1 MNDDFLFLN
10 CVTSTHSVYFE
21 GGFNPGFRSKYKGVI
36 VNACH
41 DSGYGHFAI
50 RKTTRKVKGKT
61 SPKDWVIWKRRSEK
75 WYGLRFSDAG
85 HSIEIDADM
94 DMKNP
99 SCKKLKFDK
108 DTYEDLKK
116 HIPVFLEMIGFPFE
130 TCTSEGSLT
139 LKITEPFEISDGIC
153 TFPQGTAEIEDN
165 RFWQFA
171 DCEEV
176 ALPDGLTRI
185 GSHAFF
191 DCPELKRVRI
201 PESVKSI
208 GPYAFAHCPLTD
220 MYLASANPDDYVD
233 LKDHALFGVDL
244 GKITLHVPEGAAKAY
259 GEHLFFKK
267 FKRIV
272 GE

>member
-1 MNDDFLFLN
+1 MADFRFLD
-10 CVTSTHSVYFE
+10 CMVSPYATYFE
-21 GGFNPGFRSKYKGVI
+21 EGFNPGFREKYKGVI

-50 RKTTRKVKGKT
+50 RKPTHKVKGKVC
-61 SPKDWVIWKRRSEK
+61 PKAWVMWKNRRER
-75 WYGLRFSDAG
+75 WYGLSFSDAD
-85 HSIEIDADM
+85 HSIEIDV

-99 SCKKLKFDK
+99 SSKKLKFDK
-108 DTYEDLKK
+108 DTYEDLKE
-116 HIPVFLEMIGFPFE
+116 HIPEFLEMIGFKFE
-130 TCTSEGSLT
+130 TCTSESGIT
-139 LKITEPFEISDGIC
+139 LNIRELFEISDGIC
-153 TFPQGTAEIEDN
+153 SFSKGITEIPDN

-171 DCEEV
+171 DFEEV
-176 ALPDGLTRI
+176 ALPEGLTRI

-244 GKITLHVPEGAAKAY
+244 EEVTLHVPEGTAKAY
-259 GEHLFFKK
+259 GEHLFFKQ

-272 GE
+272 EE

>member
-1 MNDDFLFLN
+1 MADFRFID
-10 CVTSTHSVYFE
+10 CMVSPYAAYFE
-21 GGFNPGFRSKYKGVI
+21 EGFNPGFREKYKGVI

-50 RKTTRKVKGKT
+50 RKPTHKVKGKLC
-61 SPKDWVIWKRRSEK
+61 PRVWVMWKNRRER
-75 WYGLRFSDAG
+75 WYGLSFSDAD

-94 DMKNP
+94 KNP
-99 SCKKLKFDK
+99 SSKKLKFDK
-108 DTYEDLKK
+108 DTYEDLKE
-116 HIPVFLEMIGFPFE
+116 HIPEFLEMIGFKFE
-130 TCTSEGSLT
+130 TCTSESGIT
-139 LKITEPFEISDGIC
+139 LKIKELFEISDGIC
-153 TFPQGTAEIEDN
+153 SFSKGITEIPNN

-171 DCEEV
+171 DFEEV
-176 ALPDGLTRI
+176 ELPDGLTRI

-244 GKITLHVPEGAAKAY
+244 EEVTLHVPEGTAKAY
-259 GEHLFFKK
+259 GEHLFFKQ

-272 GE
+272 EE